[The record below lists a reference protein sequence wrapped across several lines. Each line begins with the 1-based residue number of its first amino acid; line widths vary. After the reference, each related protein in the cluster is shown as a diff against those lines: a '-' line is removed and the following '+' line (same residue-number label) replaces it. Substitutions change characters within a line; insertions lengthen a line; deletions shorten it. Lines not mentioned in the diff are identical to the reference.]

1 MMKMILKEYRM
12 KQKKCFILMEF
23 LGIVCPIILPG
34 VFSLW
39 FDLMDGI
46 LQAVVFAYLTTSY
59 IGEDL
64 PAEGYVYNRIRHDY
78 PPFSE

>member
-1 MMKMILKEYRM
+1 
-12 KQKKCFILMEF
+12 MEF
-23 LGIVCPIILPG
+23 LGIVCPIVLPG

-59 IGEDL
+59 IGEVVESSHAVKERKEEKAKL
-64 PAEGYVYNRIRHDY
+64 KAEKKAAKETAV
-78 PPFSE
+78 EAEKAA